1 MSAQSR
7 HDSRHSSRARSAIL
21 LSFIQ
26 SQDDQSHK
34 TTLVATVSFLLQTTT
49 QPILFPTKCE
59 SDSNVL
65 SQGIPTFFTPSND
78 CFRTSPI
85 SNFRQR
91 PQNSMSSSYPR
102 LKYSHAEVCSD
113 RRSTRS
119 ESKCQYRFKPRRR
132 SLRGS
137 YLRALRQHPK
147 DNIRKAYAKLRN
159 FRDDT
164 HNLPTRACP
173 YCGLLPPQRKTEDQ
187 THFKTSTRQNT
198 RKAQEHSI
206 MCRRDRSAPFS
217 RRTSALAPT
226 ACRPGSFFAVFR
238 ETDKAGNGRHGER
251 VE

>member
-102 LKYSHAEVCSD
+102 LKYSHAELCSG
-113 RRSTRS
+113 RRSTRPD
-119 ESKCQYRFKPRRR
+119 SKCQYRFKPRRR

-147 DNIRKAYAKLRN
+147 NNIREAYAKLRN

-164 HNLPTRACP
+164 HHLPTRACP
-173 YCGLLPPQRKTEDQ
+173 LLRST
-187 THFKTSTRQNT
+187 TSTAQDRRPDTFQNIHEAKYT
-198 RKAQEHSI
+198 ESPRTQHHVQA
-206 MCRRDRSAPFS
+206 RPLRSV
-217 RRTSALAPT
+217 L
-226 ACRPGSFFAVFR
+226 
-238 ETDKAGNGRHGER
+238 ETDVSASTNGLPARLFLR
-251 VE
+251 CVS